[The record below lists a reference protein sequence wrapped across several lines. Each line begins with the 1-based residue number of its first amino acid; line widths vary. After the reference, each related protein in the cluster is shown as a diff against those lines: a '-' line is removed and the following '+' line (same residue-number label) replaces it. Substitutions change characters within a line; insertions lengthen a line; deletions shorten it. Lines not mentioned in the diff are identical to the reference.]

1 MGLWAEFQADISGL
15 HPHLP
20 LSAVVYGTN
29 ISLRYNYV
37 YVETPKCACTAIK
50 TALQRLELRDPQFER
65 ESFDDIHIREHS
77 PLLNPKQVGS
87 FRALLASP
95 AMFKFCFVRHPF
107 TRLLSCY
114 LDKIQ
119 RNRPQKAA
127 ILRQL
132 GLSEEKLETPVTFEQ
147 FISAVTEQ
155 PVSQMDSHWRVQYY
169 QTMQAGIK
177 YDFIGRFE
185 KFSDDARILDERISP
200 EFSACLRPE
209 SRNATNAATKF
220 DYYLTAGLKDAIY
233 RKFRMDFDYFEYSTS
248 L

>member
-1 MGLWAEFQADISGL
+1 MSLWTEFQADISGL

-20 LSAVVYGTN
+20 VSAVVYGTN
-29 ISLRYNYV
+29 VSLRYNYI

-50 TALQRLELRDPQFER
+50 TALQRLELRDPDFSR
-65 ESFDDIHIREHS
+65 ENIDDIHSREGS

-87 FRALLASP
+87 FRQLILSP

-119 RNRPQKAA
+119 RNRPQKAG

-132 GLSEEKLETPVTFEQ
+132 GLPDEKLDTPVTFEQ
-147 FISAVTEQ
+147 FIRAVVEQ
-155 PVSQMDSHWRVQYY
+155 PVSMMDPHWRVQYY

-177 YDFIGRFE
+177 YDFTGRFE
-185 KFSDDARILDERISP
+185 RFSEDVRVLAERIAP
-200 EFSACLRPE
+200 EFAVCLPREHHYATSA
-209 SRNATNAATKF
+209 AADTAK
-220 DYYLTAGLKDAIY
+220 YLTGDLRDVIY
-233 RKFRMDFDYFEYSTS
+233 RKFQLDFEFFGYSNTS
-248 L
+248 